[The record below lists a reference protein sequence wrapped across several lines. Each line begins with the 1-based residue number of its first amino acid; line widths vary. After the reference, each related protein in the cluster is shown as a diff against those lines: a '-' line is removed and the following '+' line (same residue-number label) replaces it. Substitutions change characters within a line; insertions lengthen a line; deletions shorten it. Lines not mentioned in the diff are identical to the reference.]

1 MKRRAT
7 SWNPLLFQGSRFQAE
22 DTGQLTIFWVD
33 EEPPDPDDHP
43 SDYESAF
50 QAWAVHFPVL
60 AAAL

>member
-1 MKRRAT
+1 MTT
-7 SWNPLLFQGSRFQAE
+7 SWNPYLFQGARFQSE

-43 SDYESAF
+43 HDYTAAF
-50 QAWAVHFPVL
+50 LHWASIHPEL